1 VILRRREQAEL
12 GEHVPDVGLHRLG
25 RHEQLGRDRR
35 DRRDR
40 PPRSADATLTLDG
53 FFGWPLRLSA

>member
-12 GEHVPDVGLHRLG
+12 GEHVPTWVSTVLG
-25 RHEQLGRDRR
+25 DMNSWPAFG
-35 DRRDR
+35 
-40 PPRSADATLTLDG
+40 DATLTLDG